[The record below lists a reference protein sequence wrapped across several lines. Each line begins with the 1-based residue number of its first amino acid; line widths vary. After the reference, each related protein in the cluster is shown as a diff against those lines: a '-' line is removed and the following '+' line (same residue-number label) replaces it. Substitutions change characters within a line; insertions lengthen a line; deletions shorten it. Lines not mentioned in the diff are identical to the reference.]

1 MRLFR
6 RRFKTPDGQWQTIKT
21 WSVRVSVRGRVQEV
35 ARRMALSIR
44 SVRTL
49 IALGKLPVV
58 RVGSRAIRVAEA
70 DLAAF
75 IEARRIA
82 PR

>member
-1 MRLFR
+1 MNDAHAPQLL
-6 RRFKTPDGQWQTIKT
+6 PI
-21 WSVRVSVRGRVQEV
+21 QEV
-35 ARRMALSIR
+35 ARRTALSIR

-58 RVGSRAIRVAEA
+58 RVGARAVRVAES
-70 DLAAF
+70 DLAVF
-75 IEARRIA
+75 IEARRVA

>member
-1 MRLFR
+1 MNDTHAPQLLPIQ
-6 RRFKTPDGQWQTIKT
+6 KVT
-21 WSVRVSVRGRVQEV
+21 
-35 ARRMALSIR
+35 RRMALSIR

-49 IALGKLPVV
+49 IALGKLPVI
-58 RVGSRAIRVAEA
+58 RVGARAIRVAEA

>member
-1 MRLFR
+1 MNDAHAPQLLS
-6 RRFKTPDGQWQTIKT
+6 I
-21 WSVRVSVRGRVQEV
+21 QEV

>member
-1 MRLFR
+1 MNDAHAPQLL
-6 RRFKTPDGQWQTIKT
+6 PI
-21 WSVRVSVRGRVQEV
+21 QEV

-44 SVRTL
+44 TVRTL
-49 IALGKLPVV
+49 VALRKLPVV
-58 RVGSRAIRVAEA
+58 RVGARAVRVAES

-75 IEARRIA
+75 IEARRVA

>member
-1 MRLFR
+1 MTGASPPQLL
-6 RRFKTPDGQWQTIKT
+6 PI
-21 WSVRVSVRGRVQEV
+21 QEV
-35 ARRMALSIR
+35 ARRLALSIR

-49 IALGKLPVV
+49 IALGKLPVI
-58 RVGSRAIRVAEA
+58 RVGARAVRVAES

>member
-1 MRLFR
+1 MTGAPPPQLL
-6 RRFKTPDGQWQTIKT
+6 PIE
-21 WSVRVSVRGRVQEV
+21 EV
-35 ARRMALSIR
+35 ARRLALSIR

-49 IALGKLPVV
+49 IALGKLPVI
-58 RVGSRAIRVAEA
+58 RVGARAIRVAES
-70 DLAAF
+70 DLVAF